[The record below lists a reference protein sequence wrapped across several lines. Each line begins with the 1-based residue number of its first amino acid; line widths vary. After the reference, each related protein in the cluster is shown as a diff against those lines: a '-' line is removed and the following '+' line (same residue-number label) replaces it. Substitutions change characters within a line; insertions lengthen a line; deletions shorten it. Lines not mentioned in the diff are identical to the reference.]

1 MSTPSIRVPLPVA
14 FWTDPTI
21 RRLSKPAQGLAAFLL
36 TRPLR
41 SGTTVADVAQRT
53 GGKPHNLRG
62 LFKELEAHGLAW
74 IHQGEVKLT
83 GLARLKSNGGHPV

>member
-1 MSTPSIRVPLPVA
+1 MSTPSIRAPLPVA

-36 TRPLR
+36 TRTWH
-41 SGTTVADVAQRT
+41 SGTTVADVAQKC
-53 GGKPHNLRG
+53 GAKPHNLRG

-74 IHQGEVKLT
+74 IHRSEVKLT
-83 GLARLKSNGGHPV
+83 GLARLKSNGDHPT